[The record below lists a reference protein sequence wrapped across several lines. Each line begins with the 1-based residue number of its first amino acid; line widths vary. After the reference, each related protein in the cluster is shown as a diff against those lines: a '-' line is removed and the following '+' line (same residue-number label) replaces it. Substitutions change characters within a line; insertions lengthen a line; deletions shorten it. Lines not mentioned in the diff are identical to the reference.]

1 MHRSWFDG
9 RRPRHRPIS
18 LAAVAAVA
26 AIGVGSTAGPAAAAS
41 GRTCGTVAG
50 ETSAATWAHVAVE
63 DVRGISCA
71 GARKVVRQCLAR
83 DRVKGWTRAAEHAA
97 PGLRDGR
104 RRLTVDPI
112 GGDLPT
118 CVEHDRTGGRRTGVG
133 ADGPDDD
140 GGRDGIRL
148 GAVTYRTA
156 GPNEGP
162 VQMPPTARTKWTW
175 TSPIAS
181 VKSGEIDV
189 SSVRLHGAARTT
201 DMNARS
207 VWFQYGTTRDLGQ
220 STERLPPKVL
230 ADDAPWP
237 YSQEIRGLRAK
248 TRYYWR
254 AMASFGSDGDPKT
267 LTGATGSFVTEGYRS
282 MGGANPCQQLEF
294 GTNAGG
300 TTQVTEALAV
310 VCSPKY
316 EFVND
321 KQIVASVGYSGRLSC
336 PREYPHNLNAGN
348 YTVTIPKIDY
358 DVSFDNLV
366 NYWRSNDSAR
376 FTRFPG
382 YQKNYEGAEQG
393 PLLGWHEW
401 NVDQWGYLFSTSRT
415 HVQMW
420 INCTDNWKAFSPEQ
434 LARGEGDDAP
444 SRAAPGAPRDFRFA
458 QAADGDWNGSWAAPQ
473 GGVPGGL
480 AGYQLSV
487 DSMEDSSR
495 MSAQVLTDTD
505 LRGSLT
511 AAHVKA
517 LAAIFGTKRLYAH
530 VWAFSSEGVRS
541 ATSATIPITA
551 P

>member
-1 MHRSWFDG
+1 MHPSRFDG
-9 RRPRHRPIS
+9 PRPRRRPLS
-18 LAAVAAVA
+18 LLAVAAVA
-26 AIGVGSTAGPAAAAS
+26 AIGVGATAAPASAAA
-41 GRTCGTVAG
+41 GKKCGTVAG
-50 ETSAATWAHVAVE
+50 ETSDATWAHVEVE
-63 DVRGISCA
+63 NVRGVSCEA
-71 GARKVVRQCLAR
+71 ARKVVRQCLTR
-83 DRVKGWTRAAEHAA
+83 NRVKGWSRAAEHAA
-97 PGLRDGR
+97 PGLRDGKR
-104 RRLTVDPI
+104 RITVDPL

-118 CVEHDRTGGRRTGVG
+118 CVEHERAGAGVG
-133 ADGPDDD
+133 AGGPGDGEE
-140 GGRDGIRL
+140 GGNGRAPAL
-148 GAVTYRTA
+148 GATIYRVA
-156 GPNEGP
+156 GPFEGP
-162 VQMPPTARTKWTW
+162 VQMPPTARTKWAW
-175 TSPIAS
+175 TSPVAS

-189 SSVRLHGAARTT
+189 SSARLFGTARTT
-201 DMNARS
+201 DTNARS

-220 STERLPPKVL
+220 VTERLPPKIV
-230 ADDAPWP
+230 ANDEPWVFG
-237 YSQEIRGLRAK
+237 QEIRGLRAK

-254 AMASFGSDGDPKT
+254 AMANFGGDGDPKT
-267 LTGATGSFVTEGYRS
+267 FAGATGSFVTEGYRS
-282 MGGANPCQQLEF
+282 MAGANPCQQLQF

-321 KQIVASVGYSGRLSC
+321 KKIVASVGYSGRLSC
-336 PREYPHNLNAGN
+336 PREFPHNLNAGD
-348 YTVTIPKIDY
+348 YSVTIPKIDY
-358 DVSFDNLV
+358 DVHFDNLV

-415 HVQMW
+415 QVQMW

-444 SRAAPGAPRDFRFA
+444 STAAPNPPRNFRFA
-458 QAADGDWNGSWAAPQ
+458 QGAGGDWNGSWDAPQ
-473 GGVPGGL
+473 GGAASGI

-487 DSMEDSSR
+487 DSLEDSSR
-495 MSAQVLTDTD
+495 LSTQVLTDTD

-511 AAHVKA
+511 AAHVKS
-517 LAAIFGTKRLYAH
+517 LAEIFRTKRLFAH
-530 VWAFSSEGVRS
+530 VWTMSGEGVRS
-541 ATSATIPITA
+541 TTSATIPITA